1 MSENDALKLAVSG
14 NNSGFDALY
23 KLYHPKILRKCKRR
37 LKDVEEAEDLTQEI
51 FMKVY
56 SQLKHFKHNSSF
68 STWLFTIVETQIAST
83 FRAKNARPKFVV
95 TEDYDKLLNTRTS
108 IPTQLL
114 SCQLQQAIDL
124 LNEKD
129 KRYLELEFEGRKCTE
144 IGKILG
150 RTKSTVI
157 SNLGRIHETLKLQL
171 A

>member
-1 MSENDALKLAVSG
+1 MSENDALNLALSG
-14 NNSGFDALY
+14 DNSGFDVLY
-23 KLYHPKILRKCKRR
+23 RLYQPKILRKCKRR
-37 LKDVEEAEDLTQEI
+37 LKDIEEAEDLTQEI

-56 SQLKHFKHNSSF
+56 SQLKQFKNQSSF
-68 STWLFTIVETQIAST
+68 STWLFTIVETTIAST
-83 FRAKNARPKFVV
+83 FRAKSARPKFVV

-108 IPTQLL
+108 VPTQLL
-114 SCQLQQAIDL
+114 SVQLQQAIDL

-150 RTKSTVI
+150 RTKCTVI
-157 SNLGRIHETLKLQL
+157 SNLNRIHETLKLQL